1 MPGRRLRVAFSIAV
15 FSVPALARAG
25 AGDPYPVCGARAP
38 APDDVAAAKKTYE
51 LGNRYLGEADYDRAI
66 NYYRDA
72 YRTDCTAHKLLGYI
86 ARAYELKGDRSEAV
100 RALELYLERAP
111 KADDR

>member
-1 MPGRRLRVAFSIAV
+1 MLGRRLRVACSVAV
-15 FSVPALARAG
+15 LSVPALARA
-25 AGDPYPVCGARAP
+25 ASGDGYPVCGPRAP

-86 ARAYELKGDRSEAV
+86 ARAYELKGDRAEAV
-100 RALELYLERAP
+100 RALETYL
-111 KADDR
+111 DRKSVV